1 MRPRSDSLR
10 LGRVNLRPEKAYLR
24 PLMADL
30 RPGIANLRLG
40 RVNFRS
46 ERAWEGQF
54 HALGFFGWGGVED
67 GETEKISL
75 YEIIDNWPLP
85 KN

>member
-24 PLMADL
+24 P
-30 RPGIANLRLG
+30 GIANLRLG

-46 ERAWEGQF
+46 KRAWEGQF
-54 HALGFFGWGGVED
+54 HA
-67 GETEKISL
+67 
-75 YEIIDNWPLP
+75 
-85 KN
+85 

>member
-54 HALGFFGWGGVED
+54 HTLGFFGWGVED

-75 YEIIDNWPLP
+75 YEIIDHWPLP

>member
-1 MRPRSDSLR
+1 M
-10 LGRVNLRPEKAYLR
+10 RPEKVYLR

-30 RPGIANLRLG
+30 RPGIAYLRLG

-75 YEIIDNWPLP
+75 YEIIDHWPLP

>member
-1 MRPRSDSLR
+1 
-10 LGRVNLRPEKAYLR
+10 
-24 PLMADL
+24 MADL

-54 HALGFFGWGGVED
+54 HTLGFFGWGGGRWRD
-67 GETEKISL
+67 KK
-75 YEIIDNWPLP
+75 NLP
-85 KN
+85 V